1 MSLPHS
7 FGLKVSAFPSTARR
21 ILHEARNRGF
31 VRKEQ
36 ITRGSVQDQVHAC
49 KQSQLTKARTLVLD
63 DSRTMPVGLGR
74 FVDTKMSIARRL
86 RPCKR
91 ASRSGSWI
99 CGIDGPEAYR
109 EESAGIER

>member
-31 VRKEQ
+31 VRK
-36 ITRGSVQDQVHAC
+36 DQVHAC

-99 CGIDGPEAYR
+99 CGIDGPEACR

>member
-1 MSLPHS
+1 MNEKKNNTHT
-7 FGLKVSAFPSTARR
+7 KVPENDDAPNEMDIETY
-21 ILHEARNRGF
+21 LYLGENG
-31 VRKEQ
+31 K
-36 ITRGSVQDQVHAC
+36 DQVHAC

-99 CGIDGPEAYR
+99 CGIDGPEACR